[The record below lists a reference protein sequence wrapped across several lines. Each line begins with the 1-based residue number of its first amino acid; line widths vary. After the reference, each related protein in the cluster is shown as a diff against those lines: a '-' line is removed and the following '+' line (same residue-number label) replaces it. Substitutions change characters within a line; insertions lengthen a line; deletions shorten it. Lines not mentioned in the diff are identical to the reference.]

1 MAIFLWKAKRA
12 KGPDSSSSY
21 PHYRI
26 RGRKMAKKILVVDDE
41 KIVCD
46 MAKVIL
52 KNEGYEVEAFTDSQL
67 ALEALQHTPYDLVVT
82 DLMMEQVSGMD
93 ILREVNRLYPNTK
106 VIMLTAYA
114 TLDATIEAI
123 RERIFD
129 FFPKPVKIEELK
141 KS

>member
-1 MAIFLWKAKRA
+1 
-12 KGPDSSSSY
+12 
-21 PHYRI
+21 
-26 RGRKMAKKILVVDDE
+26 MAKKILVVDDE
-41 KIVCD
+41 KIVGD
-46 MAKVIL
+46 MARVIL
-52 KNEGYEVEAFTDSQL
+52 QKEGYEVETFTDSQL
-67 ALEALQHTPYDLVVT
+67 AMEALQQRPYDLVVT

-129 FFPKPVKIEELK
+129 FFPKPVKIDELK
-141 KS
+141 RSVNKALGD

>member
-1 MAIFLWKAKRA
+1 
-12 KGPDSSSSY
+12 
-21 PHYRI
+21 
-26 RGRKMAKKILVVDDE
+26 MAKKILVVDDE
-41 KIVCD
+41 KIVGD

-52 KNEGYEVEAFTDSQL
+52 TKEGYEVETFTDSQL
-67 ALEALQHTPYDLVVT
+67 ALEALQRTPYDLVVT

-141 KS
+141 KSVKKALGD

>member
-1 MAIFLWKAKRA
+1 
-12 KGPDSSSSY
+12 
-21 PHYRI
+21 
-26 RGRKMAKKILVVDDE
+26 MAKKILVVDDE
-41 KIVCD
+41 KIVGD

-52 KNEGYEVEAFTDSQL
+52 QNEGYEVETFTDSQL
-67 ALEALQHTPYDLVVT
+67 ALEALQRTPYDLVVT

-141 KS
+141 QSVKKALGD